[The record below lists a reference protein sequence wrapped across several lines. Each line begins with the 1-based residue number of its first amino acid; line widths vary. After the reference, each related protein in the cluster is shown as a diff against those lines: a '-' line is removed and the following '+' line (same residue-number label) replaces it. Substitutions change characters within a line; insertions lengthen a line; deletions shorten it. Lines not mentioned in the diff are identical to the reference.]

1 MKYPILMADIID
13 SGHKNSNILI
23 AQLKTLVSYINKKY
37 KAELMS
43 PLTITLGDE
52 FQCVGYSMQTGLK
65 IIFELEELII
75 EKEYDIKLR
84 YVLLYGKI
92 DTEIN
97 SRIAYEML
105 GDGLTNARKFITEL
119 KKDDRRIFFHDIK
132 NELSIIVNDALFIYQ
147 SFVDD
152 WKPKDKISVNE
163 FLKNDN
169 YKIVANKIK
178 TDPSSAW
185 RRRKSLKIREYK
197 AIKSIILKLTLK

>member
-1 MKYPILMADIID
+1 MADIID